1 MTIKDIHLTEGVI
14 NPLKTLKEIHHRI
27 EGDAS
32 VYHEVRDIAG
42 SLLQMATITPYMLR
56 GIAHTMNS
64 NHDHLKPNQNRRV
77 LGHAEMKKLYRA
89 YCMCEAAYVG
99 VESMRTF
106 GKLLVADPSN
116 EVCKPGFFVLETEH
130 APRRGCIVVEGSR
143 CISDLFTDLL
153 GIPADTILSSITH
166 FGVYNS
172 AVHVKKI
179 ITSRLHLESFDEID
193 IYGHSLGAATAIPLG
208 LLLER
213 DFPRLR
219 INVIGFSAPLVCGR
233 LKQKSQINI
242 TTVITPHDS
251 ITSLSLKNLARL
263 ARDSYKLIAKV
274 DSPELV
280 RLTDSIEEGVRLG
293 RVVIVFSPTH
303 IEVATKEEANP
314 KRIFVATT
322 EEMMR
327 DHHLQSYRIAQP
339 TERSWWECCLGK
351 ENAQKEG
358 HRLHIQRT

>member
-14 NPLKTLKEIHHRI
+14 NPLKTLREIHKRI
-27 EGDAS
+27 EGD
-32 VYHEVRDIAG
+32 VPVQTQVRDIAG

-56 GIAHTMNS
+56 GIAHTMSS
-64 NHDHLKPNQNRRV
+64 NHDHLKPNKNRRV
-77 LGHAEMKKLYRA
+77 LGHAEMKKFYKA
-89 YCMCEAAYVG
+89 YCMVEAAYLG
-99 VESMRTF
+99 VESMEPF
-106 GKLLVADPSN
+106 GKILIAEPNN
-116 EVCKPGFFVLETEH
+116 EFCRPGFFVVETERS
-130 APRRGCIVVEGSR
+130 PRRGCIVVEGSR
-143 CISDLFTDLL
+143 CISDIFTDLL

-172 AVHVKKI
+172 AVHVKNI

-193 IYGHSLGAATAIPLG
+193 IYGHSLGAATAVPLA

-213 DFPRLR
+213 EFPRLR
-219 INVIGFSAPLVCGR
+219 INVIGFSCPLVCGR
-233 LKQKSQINI
+233 LKQKTQINI

-251 ITSLSLKNLARL
+251 IPSLSMKNLARL

-274 DSPELV
+274 DCPELV
-280 RLTDSIEEGVRLG
+280 KLTDSIEEAVRLG

-314 KRIFVATT
+314 KRIFVATS
-322 EEMMR
+322 EEMVR
-327 DHHLQSYRIAQP
+327 DHHLESYRIEKP

-351 ENAQKEG
+351 EAQKEG
-358 HRLHIQRT
+358 QRLHMQRI